1 MLASLTPL
9 SEGSLVMSGVNEVP
23 TTVAGRPRLGGS
35 WRNFRVLASMLTI
48 LTASACA
55 ETGKTLDT
63 GNGRLYEVLV
73 LKHEPN
79 QARGSYARYREQLRL
94 RYVTKVADSATL
106 AFNAEGIFRSLVGF
120 AVTTADSMVVIESA
134 RPVVVRWIPWYVLIS
149 ARFVRQPDGSW
160 LELGV

>member
-1 MLASLTPL
+1 
-9 SEGSLVMSGVNEVP
+9 MSGVNEVP

-94 RYVTKVADSATL
+94 RVRFKTSET
-106 AFNAEGIFRSLVGF
+106 
-120 AVTTADSMVVIESA
+120 VVYEA
-134 RPVVVRWIPWYVLIS
+134 
-149 ARFVRQPDGSW
+149 
-160 LELGV
+160 